1 MRKIDKLLWHAIAPP
16 FLITLAVLTFI
27 VCVHEVGTLSEL
39 LITRNASLKTIL
51 QIIGAALPAILVFSL
66 PLSFLIGILI
76 GLSGLSGESQ
86 ITALRACGV
95 PLRSLLRFI
104 LMFGAL
110 IAAITAFLSMI
121 VLPKTNDVKR
131 MVQGRISLTAAAS
144 QIQPRVFNEDLKNF
158 VFYIDD
164 LSVDKRYWSRVFLA
178 DNTDPE
184 AARIIIARSGAWISD
199 AFSRRSQ
206 LHLEQG
212 SSYGVTLNDPSKATV
227 SLFASTDL
235 PIKWDNDFDP
245 DGEINL
251 RARNVTE
258 QGSLQLWRN
267 AEKASPSERLK
278 QLIEINRRI
287 ALPFSVFPFA
297 LLGLSLSVST
307 SKGGRT
313 YGFALSLATV
323 IIFYMLFFNGLRL
336 ASVGKVTPWL
346 GAWGADMLFAA
357 IGLLFLTRIEHCFSF
372 GNWISRFLWKYGWDS
387 SFFRRFPFENARSR
401 ITKIDKSIIKSSQS
415 IARFAFPKIL
425 DLYISRGFLIY
436 FFWSLVTCGTLFIL
450 LTLFDLL
457 DDIIR
462 NRIPIIYVLDYFF
475 FYTPQILMVVIPM
488 SVLLAVL
495 INFGI
500 LEKNSEIT
508 AIKAGGWS
516 LYRIA
521 IPVFIIAAGFC
532 ATLFLMQDYV
542 LPYANIRQDQIRN
555 TIKGKP
561 PQTSMSLQ
569 RKWIVGESGRIYNY
583 EYFNNS
589 QDSFVNLN
597 IYDVDLKSTAIL
609 QQMHAARANIDLDG
623 IWTLENGWIR
633 NYQSQSPDGFRLI
646 KNEKFRFP
654 ERAAYFEKEIFEP
667 KESSKKTYIELS
679 RYINYLKKTGYNA
692 TELQVELN
700 KKISFPVS
708 CLVMALLAVPFSFS
722 TGKKGAF
729 FGIGLSIAIAMSF
742 WGISGVSEA
751 LGTYG
756 LLVPFLAA
764 WAPNILFGAAG
775 LTLLLT
781 IRT

>member
-1 MRKIDKLLWHAIAPP
+1 MRKIDKLLLHAIAPP
-16 FLITLAVLTFI
+16 FLITLSVLTFI

-39 LITRNASLKTIL
+39 LISKNASLETIL

-104 LMFGAL
+104 LMFGTIIGL
-110 IAAITAFLSMI
+110 ITAVLSI
-121 VLPKTNDVKR
+121 VVLPQTNDIKR
-131 MVQGRISLTAAAS
+131 KIQGRISLTAAAS
-144 QIQPRVFNEDLKNF
+144 QIRPRVFNEDLKDF
-158 VFYIDD
+158 VFYVDD
-164 LSVDKRYWSRVFLA
+164 LSVDKRSWERVFLA
-178 DNTDPE
+178 DNSAPE
-184 AARIIIARSGAWISD
+184 SPRIIIARSGAWISD
-199 AFSRRSQ
+199 TSSRRSQ

-212 SSYGVTLNDPSKATV
+212 SSYTVTLDDPSKATV
-227 SLFASTDL
+227 SLFDSTDL
-235 PIKWDNDFDP
+235 PIKWNNDFNS

-258 QGSLQLWRN
+258 QSSLQLWRN
-267 AEKASPSERLK
+267 ARKASPLERLK

-297 LLGLSLSVST
+297 LLGLTLSVSA

-323 IIFYMLFFNGLRL
+323 LLFYMLFFNGLRL
-336 ASVGKVTPWL
+336 ADVGKVSPWL
-346 GAWGADMLFAA
+346 GAWGADILFAA
-357 IGLLFLTRIEHCFSF
+357 IGLLLLARVEYCFSL
-372 GNWISRFLWKYGWDS
+372 GYWISKLLWKSRWDVWL
-387 SFFRRFPFENARSR
+387 RRFPFENARNR
-401 ITKIDKSIIKSSQS
+401 ITKIDTSIIQSGQS
-415 IARFAFPKIL
+415 IARFSFPKIL
-425 DLYISRGFLIY
+425 DLYISKGFLLY

-462 NRIPIIYVLDYFF
+462 NRIPIVYVIDYFF

-500 LEKNSEIT
+500 MEKNSEIT

-516 LYRIA
+516 LYRIS
-521 IPVFIIAAGFC
+521 IPVFFIAAGFC
-532 ATLFLMQDYV
+532 ASLFLMQDYI

-561 PQTSMSLQ
+561 PQTSMSWQ

-583 EYFNNS
+583 EYFNSN

-597 IYDVDLKSTAIL
+597 IYDVDLKNTVIL
-609 QQMHAARANIDLDG
+609 RQMHAARANISFDG
-623 IWTLENGWIR
+623 VWTLENGWIR
-633 NYQSQSPDGFRLI
+633 NYQSQLSDGFQVI
-646 KNEKFRFP
+646 KSGKFRFP
-654 ERAAYFEKEIFEP
+654 EKAAYFEKEIFEP
-667 KESSKKTYIELS
+667 KESSKKTYVELN
-679 RYINYLKKTGYNA
+679 RYINYLKKAGYNA

-708 CLVMALLAVPFSFS
+708 CLVMALLAVPFAFS

-756 LLVPFLAA
+756 LLIPFLAA

-775 LTLLLT
+775 LTLILT